1 MFPDRIRSPCFASQ
15 LGFSSI
21 CAILWVTSGFTD
33 LKKHCGCW
41 CSRTKRECHWKS
53 LKAALHLCAYLLSLL
68 NLFFKIESEI
78 PSIFSYLELK
88 QCNQNIIYTI
98 FVFYHLASEKITW
111 DWVLFFQAV
120 QSWSLHCYT
129 LQTERQKILQAACLD
144 PTLFYLSA
152 PITHMSGK
160 SWTVAPWSN
169 NMCNTFNTKQTT
181 FGLKAFYI

>member
-1 MFPDRIRSPCFASQ
+1 MSPDRIRSPCFASQ

-88 QCNQNIIYTI
+88 QRNQNIIYTI
-98 FVFYHLASEKITW
+98 FVFLSFGKWEDHLRLSAFFSSSAILKPALLHTTNRKATNSSGCLPGPHP
-111 DWVLFFQAV
+111 VL
-120 QSWSLHCYT
+120 SLCSHHT
-129 LQTERQKILQAACLD
+129 HERQELD
-144 PTLFYLSA
+144 CCSL
-152 PITHMSGK
+152 I
-160 SWTVAPWSN
+160 
-169 NMCNTFNTKQTT
+169 KQHVQH
-181 FGLKAFYI
+181 I

>member
-1 MFPDRIRSPCFASQ
+1 MSPDRIRSPCFASQ

-78 PSIFSYLELK
+78 PSIFPYLELK
-88 QCNQNIIYTI
+88 HNLHHFCFFIIWQVRRSPETECFFSSSAI
-98 FVFYHLASEKITW
+98 LKPALLHTTNRKATNSSGCLAGPHP
-111 DWVLFFQAV
+111 VL
-120 QSWSLHCYT
+120 SLCSHHT
-129 LQTERQKILQAACLD
+129 HERQELD
-144 PTLFYLSA
+144 CCSL
-152 PITHMSGK
+152 I
-160 SWTVAPWSN
+160 
-169 NMCNTFNTKQTT
+169 KQHVQH
-181 FGLKAFYI
+181 I